1 MMVSDEEKRWIVV
14 GIAMNKVA
22 APVLRDAVKQGMDTN
37 YANLDRHCQLHHPPC
52 TLKTLTH
59 GVVQADPILKNLKF
73 QNINNNHLVHGV
85 RNYNF
90 NINTSVDLAKLYLP
104 GYLAQFSAFD
114 VSLDMTAILRLLGFK
129 NYMQLPATVFSPHI
143 QASADDVRENV
154 RNKWGHVDVTEW
166 TDALFNDCFDKLKT
180 LVRSLGLT
188 AGVEKNTMD
197 QLDDWQTKG
206 CQLIMGHAVDRDL
219 LCLVQDEVKDLIK
232 DYNTIHSQ
240 LNLHNK
246 QIAQLEV
253 NVATLKNQDERKET
267 RLVKHHKRL
276 EALEEKLQEESEN
289 RSKEITKVLERLVS
303 FEAQL
308 SIRLQVVE
316 EKVERLEQTQTNTVC
331 QVELLKHSTNYKN
344 C

>member
-1 MMVSDEEKRWIVV
+1 
-14 GIAMNKVA
+14 
-22 APVLRDAVKQGMDTN
+22 
-37 YANLDRHCQLHHPPC
+37 
-52 TLKTLTH
+52 
-59 GVVQADPILKNLKF
+59 
-73 QNINNNHLVHGV
+73 
-85 RNYNF
+85 
-90 NINTSVDLAKLYLP
+90 
-104 GYLAQFSAFD
+104 
-114 VSLDMTAILRLLGFK
+114 
-129 NYMQLPATVFSPHI
+129 
-143 QASADDVRENV
+143 
-154 RNKWGHVDVTEW
+154 
-166 TDALFNDCFDKLKT
+166 
-180 LVRSLGLT
+180 
-188 AGVEKNTMD
+188 
-197 QLDDWQTKG
+197 
-206 CQLIMGHAVDRDL
+206 MGHAVDRDL

-276 EALEEKLQEESEN
+276 EALKEKLQEESEN

-331 QVELLKHSTNYKN
+331 QVELLKDSHTKAADEVELLKDSHTKAADEVELLKDSHTKTADEVELLKDSHTKTADEVELLKHGHTKTADEVELLKHSHTKTCLLYTSPSPRDGLLTRMPSSA
-344 C
+344 

>member
-1 MMVSDEEKRWIVV
+1 
-14 GIAMNKVA
+14 
-22 APVLRDAVKQGMDTN
+22 
-37 YANLDRHCQLHHPPC
+37 
-52 TLKTLTH
+52 
-59 GVVQADPILKNLKF
+59 
-73 QNINNNHLVHGV
+73 
-85 RNYNF
+85 
-90 NINTSVDLAKLYLP
+90 
-104 GYLAQFSAFD
+104 
-114 VSLDMTAILRLLGFK
+114 
-129 NYMQLPATVFSPHI
+129 
-143 QASADDVRENV
+143 
-154 RNKWGHVDVTEW
+154 
-166 TDALFNDCFDKLKT
+166 
-180 LVRSLGLT
+180 
-188 AGVEKNTMD
+188 
-197 QLDDWQTKG
+197 
-206 CQLIMGHAVDRDL
+206 MGHAVGRDL

-316 EKVERLEQTQTNTVC
+316 EKVERLEQTQTNIVF
-331 QVELLKHSTNYKN
+331 QVELLKDSHTKTADEVELLKQSQTETAAKADQLDERCAEVERIGLQLKTQKDKPGKLCFRLKCPSHSLIL
-344 C
+344 

>member
-1 MMVSDEEKRWIVV
+1 
-14 GIAMNKVA
+14 
-22 APVLRDAVKQGMDTN
+22 
-37 YANLDRHCQLHHPPC
+37 
-52 TLKTLTH
+52 
-59 GVVQADPILKNLKF
+59 
-73 QNINNNHLVHGV
+73 
-85 RNYNF
+85 
-90 NINTSVDLAKLYLP
+90 
-104 GYLAQFSAFD
+104 
-114 VSLDMTAILRLLGFK
+114 
-129 NYMQLPATVFSPHI
+129 
-143 QASADDVRENV
+143 
-154 RNKWGHVDVTEW
+154 
-166 TDALFNDCFDKLKT
+166 
-180 LVRSLGLT
+180 
-188 AGVEKNTMD
+188 
-197 QLDDWQTKG
+197 
-206 CQLIMGHAVDRDL
+206 MGHAVDRDL

-331 QVELLKHSTNYKN
+331 QVELLKDSHTKTADEVELLKHSHTKTTDEVELLKHRQTETAAKADQLDQR
-344 C
+344 CAEVERIGLQLKTQKDKPGKLCLRLRD